1 MFMTERLVSWGQL
14 YYKETDKRGSTRAHR
29 NWITDGC
36 QIVESFS
43 LSLLQTRGYFMESV
57 Q

>member
-1 MFMTERLVSWGQL
+1 MTESLVSWGQL
-14 YYKETDKRGSTRAHR
+14 YYKETDKRGSARTHR

-43 LSLLQTRGYFMESV
+43 LCLLQTRGYFMECV